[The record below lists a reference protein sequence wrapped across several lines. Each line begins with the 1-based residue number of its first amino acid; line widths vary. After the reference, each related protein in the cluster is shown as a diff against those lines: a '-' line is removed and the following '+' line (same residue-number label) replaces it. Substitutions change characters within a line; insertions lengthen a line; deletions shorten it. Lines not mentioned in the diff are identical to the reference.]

1 MKKPKLPD
9 DIYTASNEV
18 DPAAEGAPSP
28 KNVPESKN
36 ICAPRNEP
44 SLIDDPGTAVYTPDY
59 TTPNGT
65 QVTYDNNQSVG
76 DASKPSVSRP
86 IEDYKSARLGPWRN
100 EDKPNKGDSPRS
112 NSSQEFKDNYNEIDW
127 GKNGQREE
135 IDVQKTPVQ
144 SRNHPGRR
152 LIIYK

>member
-9 DIYTASNEV
+9 DIYTASNVE
-18 DPAAEGAPSP
+18 PGAPERAPAP
-28 KNVPESKN
+28 KNVPQRGT
-36 ICAPRNEP
+36 CAPRSEP
-44 SLIDDPGTAVYTPDY
+44 SLIDDPGTAVCTPDY

-65 QVTYDNNQSVG
+65 QVTYDTNQSIG
-76 DASKPSVSRP
+76 NASQPSAARP
-86 IEDYKSARLGPWRN
+86 IGDYKSARLGPWRN

-127 GKNGQREE
+127 EKNGQREE
-135 IDVQKTPVQ
+135 INIKKTPVQ
-144 SRNHPGRR
+144 SLNHPGRR